1 MSIRIKLPLDRS
13 KISGLRAG
21 ERVLLS
27 GHLYTARD
35 AAHMKLKE
43 MLDNGHKLPVD
54 LNNET
59 IYYAGPCPAA
69 PGRVIGSAGPTTSGR
84 MDSYTPAL
92 LEHGLIGM
100 IGKGDRDD
108 KVVEA
113 IKAKGA
119 VYFGATGGAG
129 ALLSGRIV
137 SSEIAAFPEL
147 GTEAIRRIEV
157 VDFPV
162 IVLIDPSGTDIYRT
176 NVIKYRNIREEAD

>member
-1 MSIRIKLPLDRS
+1 
-13 KISGLRAG
+13 
-21 ERVLLS
+21 
-27 GHLYTARD
+27 
-35 AAHMKLKE
+35 
-43 MLDNGHKLPVD
+43 
-54 LNNET
+54 
-59 IYYAGPCPAA
+59 
-69 PGRVIGSAGPTTSGR
+69 
-84 MDSYTPAL
+84 
-92 LEHGLIGM
+92 M

-119 VYFGATGGAG
+119 VYFGATGGTG
-129 ALLSGRIV
+129 ALLSGRIA